1 MPPTLPMSNAMTPT
15 DLHTELQHRQSG
27 YAWARRFIAGLTICL
42 ALIAGIMDRDAASPA
57 TTNSASTDVI
67 VTPATPGTPE
77 CPSRSAVISIERAPR
92 VILPHPSIHVSDV

>member
-1 MPPTLPMSNAMTPT
+1 MPDAMTPT

-42 ALIAGIMDRDAASPA
+42 ALIAGIMDRDATSPP
-57 TTNSASTDVI
+57 TTSAASTDGI
-67 VTPATPGTPE
+67 VTPATPE
-77 CPSRSAVISIERAPR
+77 CPSRSAVISIERAPQ